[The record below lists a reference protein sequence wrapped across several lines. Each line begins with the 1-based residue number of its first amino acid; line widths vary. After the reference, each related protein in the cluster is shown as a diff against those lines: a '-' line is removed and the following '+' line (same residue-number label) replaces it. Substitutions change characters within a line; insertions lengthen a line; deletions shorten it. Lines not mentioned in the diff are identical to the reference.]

1 MKLLVAALIVLACLA
16 VAPAPVADA
25 GCAPTADACV
35 LWCPDSP
42 KSTESCRLF
51 PDGLPIGPL

>member
-1 MKLLVAALIVLACLA
+1 MKLLVAGMILLALVV

-25 GCAPTADACV
+25 GCAPTASECV

-51 PDGLPIGPL
+51 PGGLPVT